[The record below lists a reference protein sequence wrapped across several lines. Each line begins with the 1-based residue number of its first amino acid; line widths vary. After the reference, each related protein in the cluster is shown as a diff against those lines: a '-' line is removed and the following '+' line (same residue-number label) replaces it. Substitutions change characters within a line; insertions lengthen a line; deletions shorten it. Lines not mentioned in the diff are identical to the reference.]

1 MQASWFG
8 ALLLS
13 LAMHLGLMMA
23 AGDGGHPAVKP
34 ALSNQSGTMS
44 VNVRMALAPTRPMPD
59 LDSTPAGSKIA
70 IDVAKAEPEPP
81 SLPSNETAQA
91 PAPLPES
98 NLAAATGALPVEE
111 APLPSLL
118 GLAEAH
124 YFRIDELTEKP
135 QLFPDTEPRQ
145 FVAVPDI
152 FPQPVVVHLLI
163 NEQGSIDKVVL
174 EESFLSDPAKRFVVD
189 SFSNARFSPGKVGDL
204 TVKSRLSIV
213 VRLEGVL
220 SAH

>member
-23 AGDGGHPAVKP
+23 AGNGGHPAVKP
-34 ALSNQSGTMS
+34 ALSNRSGTMS
-44 VNVRMALAPTRPMPD
+44 VNVRMALAPTRHMSD

-135 QLFPDTEPRQ
+135 QLLLDTTPNA
-145 FVAVPDI
+145 VISVPDI

-174 EESFLSDPAKRFVVD
+174 EESFLSEPARRFVID
-189 SFSNARFSPGKVGDL
+189 SFANTRFSPGRVGDL
-204 TVKSRLSIV
+204 AVKSRLDIV
-213 VRLEGVL
+213 VRLEGALSVL
-220 SAH
+220 

>member
-34 ALSNQSGTMS
+34 ALSNRSGTMS

-59 LDSTPAGSKIA
+59 LDSPPADSKIA
-70 IDVAKAEPEPP
+70 IEVAKAEPETP

-189 SFSNARFSPGKVGDL
+189 SFSSARFSPGKVGDL